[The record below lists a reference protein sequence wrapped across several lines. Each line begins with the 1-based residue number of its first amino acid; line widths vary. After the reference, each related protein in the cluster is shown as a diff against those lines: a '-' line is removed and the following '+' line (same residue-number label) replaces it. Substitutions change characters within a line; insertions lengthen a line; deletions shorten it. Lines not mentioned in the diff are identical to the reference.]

1 MVMLTISS
9 SSSSSSSS
17 LPPPLSPSPSSAA
30 SYVWRNRAR
39 VGGGVYQQPYNL
51 TSLTPSSTPWR
62 NLQGQFTASGEHCF
76 VRDQNERRYQESEA
90 ISTSQ
95 HYKAL
100 IVWSDQEE
108 SLTLHKKPAGCL
120 RTPCTG
126 VCMFS
131 DFPGQPK
138 SANYDHH
145 QFSSSMLWQKLCM
158 VNIILDSSSLS

>member
-1 MVMLTISS
+1 MLTASS
-9 SSSSSSSS
+9 SPSSLSSSS